1 MAWENIHQMIPDST
15 LILSINNNEQYSIND
30 IKNSDIIS
38 LERLYVKPTRNMIE
52 KELKIIYHQDN
63 SFDKFYT
70 YNINPSNPIDGIPL
84 FNTYACKLFNDWEEQ
99 NK

>member
-1 MAWENIHQMIPDST
+1 MFKQLDININEYHLIDIKSSKEEMI
-15 LILSINNNEQYSIND
+15 NY

-70 YNINPSNPIDGIPL
+70 YNINKQ
-84 FNTYACKLFNDWEEQ
+84 A
-99 NK
+99 